1 MSIELIAEA
10 LALFSQISL
19 SEMDNVR
26 LIISIRK
33 EQEQGLN

>member
-1 MSIELIAEA
+1 MTIELIAEA
-10 LALFSQISL
+10 LALFSQIGL

-33 EQEQGLN
+33 GQGQGLN